1 MSAVKQWYSAAELAG
16 MRLVGLPT
24 SERRMIDR
32 VKKDGYLSRQVPGK
46 GGKSGLRTEY
56 QPPKSVLALITNTK
70 LMSEVA
76 VIKSSLPAVIHAPVD
91 TSQLTT
97 NQRDVM
103 QAREQIIHFVSHYAG
118 TLDAALAYLNTAYN
132 DKSLNTHLTWSLSHS
147 WSKPREPLVLTR
159 STYFKWVAVKKAR
172 GVPAPLKREKDLR
185 VKPWH
190 AAAITLMQRPQGTT
204 FRYVHDTLSAE
215 FPYLSYDMIT
225 RFFSDEFSKIDV
237 LKNRWTG
244 SALKTHQ
251 KFNLRKTDDLLPWDE
266 LHMDGWA
273 THATFPHPV
282 SGHFVTYEIW
292 HAHDM
297 ATRYTPPVSIG
308 LTENFEVIAGCIENA
323 IRFGGLIR
331 TIQTDSARVIKN
343 SKAMKTDPHIA
354 LANRFGFTL
363 VNAKEVGNS
372 QANGTPENYNQTLDR
387 ACRELATYQ
396 GKGMDT
402 LTYKRV
408 RKITEKMVKAQHG
421 GHEEEQ
427 AQLKLEAEK
436 MGKGL
441 VFTSKQDAVIWI
453 NNQIDKTN
461 NRPHRALP
469 KIKDATTGKLR
480 HETPT
485 EALKRFVDAGW
496 QPIKVD
502 EEILIAEFRPQIK
515 QKVYR
520 QMVKPYGDM
529 YYEHDAL
536 NHRNGEEVV
545 VIFDRFNYEQVIVQA
560 LDGSLICIASY
571 KAKFGRAKSY
581 QEEMEEKRAISS
593 IKLREKQIA
602 RIKENTPSLAGN
614 VIEGEFTAASMLVFE
629 EETPAVALKT
639 MNGLLT
645 EEVKEKESTYND
657 TTALLSALW
666 AKEEANKHR
675 A

>member
-1 MSAVKQWYSAAELAG
+1 MQVKDWYSALELAE
-16 MRLVGLPT
+16 MKLAGLPT
-24 SERRMIDR
+24 SDR
-32 VKKDGYLSRQVPGK
+32 FIREKAKREKWISRK
-46 GGKSGLRTEY
+46 REASGGGMEY
-56 QPPKSVLALITNTK
+56 QPPKAVLALITNTK

-103 QAREQIIHFVSHYAG
+103 QAREQIIHFVTHYAG
-118 TLDAALAYLNTAYN
+118 TLDAALAYLNTAYVEGLL
-132 DKSLNTHLTWSLSHS
+132 SAHLTWSLSHS

-159 STYFKWVAVKKAR
+159 STYYKWLEVKKAR
-172 GVPAPLKREKDLR
+172 GVPAPLKREKDMR

-190 AAAITLMQRPQGTT
+190 TAAITLMQRPQGTT

-225 RFFSDEFSKIDV
+225 RFFGEKFSKIDV

-343 SKAMKTDPHIA
+343 SKTMKTDPHIA

-396 GKGMDT
+396 GKDMDT

-408 RKITEKMVKAQHG
+408 RKITEKMVKAAHG
-421 GHEEEQ
+421 GHAEEM
-427 AQLKLEAEK
+427 AQFKIEAEK

-441 VFTSKQDAVIWI
+441 VFSSKHDAVIWL

-502 EEILIAEFRPQIK
+502 EDILIAEFRPQIK
-515 QKVYR
+515 QKVTR

-545 VIFDRFNYEQVIVQA
+545 VIFDRFNFEQVIVQA
-560 LDGSLICIASY
+560 LDGSLICVANY
-571 KAKFGRAKSY
+571 KVKFGRAKSF
-581 QEEMEEKRAISS
+581 QEAMEEKRALSS

-629 EETPAVALKT
+629 EETPAVVLKT

-645 EEVKEKESTYND
+645 EEVKEKESNYND

-675 A
+675 AQD